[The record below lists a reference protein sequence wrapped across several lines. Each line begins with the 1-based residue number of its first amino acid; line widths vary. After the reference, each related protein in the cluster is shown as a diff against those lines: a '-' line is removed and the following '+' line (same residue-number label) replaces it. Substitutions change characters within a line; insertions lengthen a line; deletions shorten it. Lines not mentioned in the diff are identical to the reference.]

1 MPSLFQEVLNIK
13 VFSRLI
19 PDQNDWSHTTIF
31 ELEMY
36 IIQFYGDQFIQ

>member
-1 MPSLFQEVLNIK
+1 MPSLFQEVLNSK

-19 PDQNDWSHTTIF
+19 PDQNDWSHTMIF

-36 IIQFYGDQFIQ
+36 IIQFYGGYFVQ